1 MKVNNNTEQFEWF
14 FCVIPVVFL
23 FILTM
28 KSSLSWPGFISY
40 QYLYVIKK
48 DVEMDVGFF
57 WLGYRGSLWGIDI
70 PIMLSDLA
78 FDIDREIPL
87 KSELF

>member
-1 MKVNNNTEQFEWF
+1 MWA
-14 FCVIPVVFL
+14 
-23 FILTM
+23 
-28 KSSLSWPGFISY
+28 
-40 QYLYVIKK
+40 
-48 DVEMDVGFF
+48 FF